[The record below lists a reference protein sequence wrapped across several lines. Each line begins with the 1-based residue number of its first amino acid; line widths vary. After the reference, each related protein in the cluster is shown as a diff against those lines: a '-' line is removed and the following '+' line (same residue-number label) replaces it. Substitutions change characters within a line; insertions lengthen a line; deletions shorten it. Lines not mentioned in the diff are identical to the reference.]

1 MMLSFRNAQEG
12 AIIGRQGRQKPTAVQ
27 ASCRYLVTHASWS
40 GWANEN
46 ARYFLNKSP
55 ACH

>member
-1 MMLSFRNAQEG
+1 MPRHLIMQKG
-12 AIIGRQGRQKPTAVQ
+12 AIRGYRGARKTAVL
-27 ASCRYLVTHASWS
+27 ASCRYLVTRASWS